1 MAAAE
6 PWREQAERLRV
17 IGNRAGADLFEAV
30 VQHDATLVAAINQIT
45 VPQAQQLS
53 PEAEAACAERVA
65 RLASTHIN
73 AMVHQAWARQAMAAR
88 LQGAAMFAA
97 GIAGGVLL
105 WSLR

>member
-1 MAAAE
+1 MAAE
-6 PWREQAERLRV
+6 PWQTQADKHRAV
-17 IGNRAGADLFEAV
+17 GNIAGAELFEAV
-30 VQHDATLVAAINQIT
+30 ARHDATLVAAIDKVT
-45 VPQAQQLS
+45 MPQAQSLS
-53 PEAEAACAERVA
+53 PEVEAASAERVA

-73 AMVHQAWARQAMAAR
+73 AMVHQAWARQAMMAR